1 MALGAIAQQMEECEE
16 NDNNGK
22 EQKEIQPISVVPV
35 GLNYFHPNK
44 FRSRVVIEFG
54 KPIVVDQSMGKE
66 YMEHHRDTVDKLLKV
81 VTFGLKQV
89 TLTCDDYDTLMVLQ
103 AARRLYTST
112 NREQIPLPMV
122 VEMDRRLIKGYQQ
135 YKDEP
140 DVKIERCRLSL

>member
-1 MALGAIAQQMEECEE
+1 M
-16 NDNNGK
+16 
-22 EQKEIQPISVVPV
+22 
-35 GLNYFHPNK
+35 
-44 FRSRVVIEFG
+44 
-54 KPIVVDQSMGKE
+54 
-66 YMEHHRDTVDKLLKV
+66 DKLLKV

-140 DVKIERCRLSL
+140 DVKN